1 MLLSSRWYRHPRPWQ
16 LGLLATIVVIGSTVL
31 QLPAAQ
37 AQTVVTNEEV
47 TNYAEAVL
55 TMDADRQAAY
65 AQISDIMVSAQLNV
79 SDYALT
85 CPNAQTL
92 SDVPNSIR
100 PRVKTILIEYCNSA
114 STIVEESGLTV
125 RRFNAITEAHRSDSE
140 LAQRIRDEIL
150 SLQQ

>member
-1 MLLSSRWYRHPRPWQ
+1 MLLTSRWYRHRRPWQ
-16 LGLLATIVVIGSTVL
+16 LGLLAVGIIVSGTIVH
-31 QLPAAQ
+31 LPAAQ
-37 AQTVVTNEEV
+37 AQTVTNEEV

-65 AQISDIMVSAQLNV
+65 AQISDIMVSAELDV
-79 SDYALT
+79 SDYSLT

-92 SDVPNSIR
+92 SDVPNSVR

-140 LAQRIRDEIL
+140 LAQRIRDEIV